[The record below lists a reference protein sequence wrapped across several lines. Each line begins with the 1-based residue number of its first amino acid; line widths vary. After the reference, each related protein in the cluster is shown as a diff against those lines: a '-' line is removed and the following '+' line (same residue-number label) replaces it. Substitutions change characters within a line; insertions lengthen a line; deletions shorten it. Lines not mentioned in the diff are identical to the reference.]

1 MSLMDEKVSKSGN
14 VSRDGRSRITTSTQ
28 PESISSDELFRKAT
42 RDEGEDTKED
52 AVEEEQE
59 AEDGEGEGEKGG
71 AGRSDGDDR
80 DHDHDQKSSRSK
92 KGRKKGSSSS
102 HGESGKDTE
111 KHQDEN
117 DIEGLVKDKEQQQEQ
132 EEDKEEKPIII
143 YKKRAAK
150 KNPESRG
157 DDTSQD
163 NFNKP
168 MTLVA
173 ISSEER
179 SHASSISSSS
189 TIEEDWD
196 SDEDDEDEDG
206 GKSKHKEVKDKILG
220 GAKSFATRGKSALG
234 GLKELKG
241 TSRKWQSALFM

>member
-42 RDEGEDTKED
+42 KDEGEDKKEG
-52 AVEEEQE
+52 AVEEEE
-59 AEDGEGEGEKGG
+59 EEGEGEGEKGG
-71 AGRSDGDDR
+71 VGRGDGDDR
-80 DHDHDQKSSRSK
+80 DHDHDHKSSRSK
-92 KGRKKGSSSS
+92 KGRKKGSSS
-102 HGESGKDTE
+102 HGESGKDNE
-111 KHQDEN
+111 KHQDG
-117 DIEGLVKDKEQQQEQ
+117 DDTEGLRKEEEQ
-132 EEDKEEKPIII
+132 DEEDGKEEKPIVI

-150 KNPESRG
+150 KNAESRG
-157 DDTSQD
+157 DDTSQE

-173 ISSEER
+173 ISSDER

-196 SDEDDEDEDG
+196 SDEEDEDG